1 MKTMVS
7 LFTIFSFIR
16 SCVTFVSHT
25 KTPFFIKTSL
35 NLKPLD
41 MSKDFITKGLIGS
54 EWTYKDFVDNLNNNN
69 IDAVTILNNQDT
81 IVTVD
86 KNYDDVVMVD
96 NIHALKSVPHLTD
109 NIIELLTKKHINFD
123 ISDYHTTSLLDYLPY
138 PLKFVLGYFAIITV
152 INIIRF
158 GLMRNNPTMNQF
170 NVMETIMGSNSEE
183 VKSENID
190 VTFEDVAGCDEAK
203 YELEE
208 IVEFLKNPTKFTE
221 AGAIIPSGVLLE
233 GPPGTGKTLLARAVA
248 GEAKC
253 GFISASGSQFI
264 EMFVGVGASRVR
276 KLFEQAQKKKPCIIF
291 IDEIDAVGRQRGAG
305 LAGGNDER
313 EQTLNQILT
322 NMDGFNKE
330 DGIIVL
336 AATNRADI
344 LDNALTRPGRFDR
357 KVQVGLPDFE
367 GRKKIMGIHF
377 KKKKVDDSVD
387 FEALSSLTSGFSG
400 ADIANLANEAA
411 ILSVRYNKTEI
422 DKKCVIDAYE
432 KITIGLPK
440 ENDTR
445 EEKVLEL
452 VAYHEAGHTIVSL
465 LFKEFFDVR
474 KVTINANSNGA
485 GGYTLFTPKERYAN
499 YPTKKFMLANLITA
513 MGGRAAEVIL
523 YNKNTST
530 NDVLNYENTS
540 LFPDIKDLDITT
552 GASNDLK
559 QANSIARQYVSMF
572 GLSDNIA
579 LYDSSDP
586 SMPFLGR
593 DLASNN
599 KISEYTKTQIDREV
613 EKLIQFAFESAVKIL
628 ERNREAFDKI
638 GGLLIEKTTID
649 KVELDDIS
657 ITFK

>member
-1 MKTMVS
+1 
-7 LFTIFSFIR
+7 
-16 SCVTFVSHT
+16 
-25 KTPFFIKTSL
+25 
-35 NLKPLD
+35 
-41 MSKDFITKGLIGS
+41 
-54 EWTYKDFVDNLNNNN
+54 
-69 IDAVTILNNQDT
+69 
-81 IVTVD
+81 
-86 KNYDDVVMVD
+86 
-96 NIHALKSVPHLTD
+96 
-109 NIIELLTKKHINFD
+109 
-123 ISDYHTTSLLDYLPY
+123 
-138 PLKFVLGYFAIITV
+138 
-152 INIIRF
+152 
-158 GLMRNNPTMNQF
+158 
-170 NVMETIMGSNSEE
+170 MGSNSEE

-208 IVEFLKNPTKFTE
+208 IVDFLKNPKKFTD

-248 GEAKC
+248 GEAKS

-322 NMDGFNKE
+322 NMDGFNKD

-357 KVQVGLPDFE
+357 KIQVGLPDYD
-367 GRKKIMGIHF
+367 GRRKIMDIHF
-377 KKKKVDDSVD
+377 KKKTVDESVD
-387 FEALSSLTSGFSG
+387 FDAISSLTSGFSG

-411 ILSVRYNKTEI
+411 ILSVRYKKEAI
-422 DKKCVIDAYE
+422 DKKCVIDAFE
-432 KITIGLPK
+432 KMTIGLPK
-440 ENDTR
+440 DNDSR

-485 GGYTLFTPKERYAN
+485 GGYTLFTPKERFAN

-513 MGGRAAEVIL
+513 LGGRAAEVIL
-523 YNKNTST
+523 YNKNTSSEE
-530 NDVLNYENTS
+530 LSYENSS
-540 LFPDIKDLDITT
+540 LFPDINDLDITT

-559 QANSIARQYVSMF
+559 QANSIARKYVSLF
-572 GLSDNIA
+572 GLSDNIG
-579 LYDSSDP
+579 LYDSTDP

-599 KISEYTKTQIDREV
+599 KISEYTKTQIDKEV
-613 EKLIQFAFESAVKIL
+613 EQLVKFAFNTAVKIL
-628 ERNREAFDKI
+628 EKNMDGFDKI
-638 GGLLIEKTTID
+638 GSLLLEKKTID
-649 KVELDDIS
+649 KVELDEIP